1 MNQDLQEKLVNKKFI
16 SREYILHVN
25 IYLGTPG
32 QRGTSGEKG
41 DRGDV
46 GPQGYPG
53 NVGQAGAPV
62 RLEILFKILLI
73 KVFFLKHRVVMV
85 LMVYRVIKEKKYV
98 K

>member
-1 MNQDLQEKLVNKKFI
+1 MNQAIPEKLVNQNIYCIKYI
-16 SREYILHVN
+16 LSEYIHS
-25 IYLGTPG
+25 GTPG

-62 RLEILFKILLI
+62 SLTA
-73 KVFFLKHRVVMV
+73 FFFGFSL
-85 LMVYRVIKEKKYV
+85 
-98 K
+98 